1 MRSTTLF
8 LLSIVVLCASGCRSV
23 LAPEQASTAL
33 QLTGPQ
39 RDNRVSTA
47 QAEWETPTQA
57 QVPVLGGITTEVE
70 NGQWVIRA
78 TVIPRDPN
86 PFYSVSQ
93 AGAWSLQLFLNTDQQ
108 PTGYSDGYDFE
119 TGWWADEVEPFAVRG
134 PIPTCCDWGE
144 VSGYAGLQLV
154 GNRVTVRV
162 PLSAIRDDGSLN
174 WRLETFST
182 AACAECPAGVTA
194 EFSDLYTGTTS
205 VLTASS
211 VPRVAQSG
219 RQPRVP

>member
-1 MRSTTLF
+1 MRSTAVL
-8 LLSIVVLCASGCRSV
+8 LLSILIPCLSGCRSV

-33 QLTGPQ
+33 HLAGPQ
-39 RDNRVSTA
+39 RDNRASA
-47 QAEWETPTQA
+47 RAEWETPSQG

-70 NGQWVIRA
+70 NGQWVVRA
-78 TVIPRDPN
+78 TIIPRDPS

-108 PTGYSDGYDFE
+108 PTGYADGYEFE

-134 PIPTCCDWGE
+134 PIPGCCDWGR
-144 VSGYAGLQLV
+144 VSGYAGLQII

-162 PLSAIRDDGSLN
+162 PLSAIADDGSLN

-182 AACAECPAGVTA
+182 FACPGCPSGVTA

-205 VLTASS
+205 VLTANS
-211 VPRVAQSG
+211 VPRDAQAG
-219 RQPRVP
+219 RIPRAP